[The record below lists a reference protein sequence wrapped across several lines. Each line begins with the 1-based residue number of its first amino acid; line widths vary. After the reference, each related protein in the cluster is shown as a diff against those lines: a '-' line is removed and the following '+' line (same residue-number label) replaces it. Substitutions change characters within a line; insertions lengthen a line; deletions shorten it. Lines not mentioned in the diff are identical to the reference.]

1 MGEKWHDFIYT
12 NSNVDMIFTDFI
24 GAYTWYKKLESKS
37 KSTLQPRKEVT
48 VVPPD
53 QYKHRFCRE
62 VCDYFIAVPGKCALC
77 TAIQDA
83 KYICLGKFDLVIPS
97 KCLPSLLI

>member
-1 MGEKWHDFIYT
+1 
-12 NSNVDMIFTDFI
+12 MIILDFI

-53 QYKHRFCRE
+53 QYKIRFCRE
-62 VCDYFIAVPGKCALC
+62 VCDYFIAIPGK
-77 TAIQDA
+77 
-83 KYICLGKFDLVIPS
+83 
-97 KCLPSLLI
+97 

>member
-1 MGEKWHDFIYT
+1 MIFIYT
-12 NSNVDMIFTDFI
+12 ISNVDMIFTDFI

-77 TAIQDA
+77 TAIQNA